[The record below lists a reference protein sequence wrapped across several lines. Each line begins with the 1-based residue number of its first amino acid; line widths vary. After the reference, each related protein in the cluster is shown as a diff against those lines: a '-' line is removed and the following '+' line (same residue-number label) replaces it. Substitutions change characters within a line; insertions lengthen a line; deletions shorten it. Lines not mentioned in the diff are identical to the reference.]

1 MFNATGFVLSRQ
13 GGPKASDRET
23 KFFMANAMVM
33 GIGGVGSVIGQKLHE
48 YDCFDRIVLADMD
61 PRFAQQLADRTP
73 NNRFVIEE
81 ANAMETDAVAALMRK
96 HGVSVT
102 CNACVCQTNHSVL
115 EACLRAGSHYL
126 DMAADI
132 YSAPGVKKLGKNSFE
147 AEIEKF
153 NQPFLD
159 RGLAG
164 ILCMGMDPGAVNV
177 FARWAMDR
185 LDTAS
190 SIRVLDADNAEV
202 RGYRFAVL
210 FSPETFFE
218 ELGAAPYYVKD
229 GRVVA
234 GKPLETEVEW
244 VRFPEPIGL
253 QKTYAVAHEEGVSL
267 GIYPPFVEK
276 GVRYSVF
283 KYSISDKVVNIAKSL
298 ALLNLDSWKK
308 IKVDGVE
315 VAPVR
320 VAAASL
326 PKPAQLGAT
335 VDGYSC
341 VGTEVRG
348 TKDRH
353 RVEYFVYT
361 MDSHRDTYERY
372 GYSLT
377 LVQTGI
383 PPAVTAKLLATG
395 KIPERGVMMPEA
407 LDPVEL
413 MNSFSREGLPVFV
426 EKRVV
431 ERL

>member
-1 MFNATGFVLSRQ
+1 
-13 GGPKASDRET
+13 
-23 KFFMANAMVM
+23 MANAMVI

-48 YDCFDRIVLADMD
+48 FECFERIVLADLE
-61 PRFAQQLADRTP
+61 PVFAEQLASRMAR
-73 NNRFVIEE
+73 NRFVVVQV
-81 ANAMETDAVAALMRK
+81 NAMDTERLASLMK
-96 HGVSVT
+96 EHKVEVT
-102 CNACVCQTNHSVL
+102 CNACTCQTNHSVL
-115 EACLRAGSHYL
+115 EACLRGGSHYL
-126 DMAADI
+126 DLAADI
-132 YSAPGVKKLGKNSFE
+132 YSPPGVKRPGKNSFE

-153 NQPFLD
+153 NDAYLHS
-159 RGLAG
+159 GLAG

-177 FARWAMDR
+177 FARWAIDR

-218 ELGAAPYYVKD
+218 ELGAVPYFVKD
-229 GRVVA
+229 SRVVN
-234 GKPLETEVEW
+234 GKPLETEIEW
-244 VRFPEPIGL
+244 IRFPEPIGL

-267 GIYPPFVEK
+267 GLYPPFVEK

-283 KYSISDKVVNIAKSL
+283 KYSLSDKVVNISKSL
-298 ALLNLDSWKK
+298 QLLNLDTWKK
-308 IKVDGVE
+308 VKVDGVE
-315 VAPVR
+315 VSPVR
-320 VAAASL
+320 VASANL

-348 TKDRH
+348 TKDRR

-383 PPAVTAKLLATG
+383 PPALTARLLVTG

-407 LDPVEL
+407 LNPEEL
-413 MNSFSREGLPVFV
+413 MNRFTREGLPIFV
-426 EKRVV
+426 EKREV

>member
-1 MFNATGFVLSRQ
+1 
-13 GGPKASDRET
+13 
-23 KFFMANAMVM
+23 MANAMVI
-33 GIGGVGSVIGQKLHE
+33 GIGGVGSVIGQKLNE
-48 YDCFDRIVLADMD
+48 FDCVERIILADMD
-61 PRFAQQLADRTP
+61 THFAQQLADRTP
-73 NNRFVIEE
+73 RNRFEIVQV
-81 ANAMETDAVAALMRK
+81 NALDTDRLTDLMRQYDVK
-96 HGVSVT
+96 VT
-102 CNACVCQTNHSVL
+102 CNACVCSTNHSVM

-132 YSAPGVKKLGKNSFE
+132 YSPPGVKRPGKNSFE

-153 NQPFLD
+153 NEAYLEK
-159 RGLAG
+159 GLAG

-177 FARWAMDR
+177 FARWAVDR

-202 RGYRFAVL
+202 RGYRFAAL
-210 FSPETFFE
+210 FSPETLFE
-218 ELGAAPYYVKD
+218 ELGATPYYVKN
-229 GRVVA
+229 GRVVS
-234 GKPLETEVEW
+234 GKALETEIEW
-244 VRFPEPIGL
+244 VRFPDPIGL
-253 QKTYAVAHEEGVSL
+253 QKTYAIAHEEGVSL

-283 KYSISDKVVNIAKSL
+283 KYSLNEKIVNISKSL
-298 ALLNLDSWKK
+298 QLLNLDSWKK

-320 VAAASL
+320 VATASL

-335 VDGYSC
+335 VEGYSC

-348 TKDRH
+348 TKDRR

-383 PPAVTAKLLATG
+383 PPAITAKLLING

-407 LDPVEL
+407 LDPEEL
-413 MNSFSREGLPVFV
+413 MSSFTREGLPIFV
-426 EKRVV
+426 EKREV
-431 ERL
+431 ERI